1 VTISLRKTA
10 PEEKRSK
17 VDQWLCYVRKYLG
30 MMIEKAPAKI
40 FERGGAFLSQQKRK
54 HRVCDEKGKKKMPSP
69 DSVLQYSYTK

>member
-40 FERGGAFLSQQKRK
+40 FERGGAFLSRQKRK
-54 HRVCDEKGKKKMPSP
+54 HSE
-69 DSVLQYSYTK
+69 